1 MGAFGIYDHDAT
13 EEAFKQYLLEW
24 KEYKIKSLRHKPTV
38 GSPRMDGQS
47 NDGTPHDIDA
57 GMARYVDDKRE
68 CKLREDCCKMLMSI
82 SEDDEILGD
91 LLNHRFIKRWS
102 PAKTL
107 MYLNDK
113 YHLCMDDREFRRKQ
127 SYALWEGAMICKD
140 GSVRISKKQVT
151 N

>member
-1 MGAFGIYDHDAT
+1 MGAFGIYDQKAT

-38 GSPRMDGQS
+38 GSPSMDGQP

-57 GMARYVDDKRE
+57 GIVRYVDDKRE
-68 CKLREDCCKMLMSI
+68 CKLREDCCHMLMDI
-82 SEDDEILGD
+82 SEGDEILGD
-91 LLNHRFIKRWS
+91 LLYHRFIMRWS

-113 YHLCMDDREFRRKQ
+113 YRLYMDDRTFRRKQ
-127 SYALWEGAMICKD
+127 KRALWEGAMICKD
-140 GSVRISKKQVT
+140 ETVRVLKPEYA